1 MSLNFYLLDIDSVES
16 NHHRSDYDDN
26 ILMDIAKSLIA
37 NDDLI
42 KPILVRQVSPIRYQV
57 IEGHR
62 EYFAAVKAREISPD
76 FDEIRAVVVPKD
88 LQDSVLEQYS
98 LLYPDQGAH
107 LTKNDLKE
115 VEQRLRQD
123 FQVKF
128 DLLNNLLSSQ
138 QNQIQNFLTND
149 LVNKLQDLQHINIKI
164 SFKNPKVDKRL
175 SISEI
180 NTLDLEALKARMQE
194 LSPQDFLDDET
205 INHFLEFIQSHRPFM
220 NFDAIYNKVKS
231 VKKPKSSRQSLITK
245 SNLKKIVRD

>member
-1 MSLNFYLLDIDSVES
+1 MPLGFYLLDISAVES
-16 NHHRSDYDDN
+16 DQDRSQFSEKELTD
-26 ILMDIAKSLIA
+26 LAQKLIA
-37 NDDLI
+37 SDDLI
-42 KPILVRQVSPIRYQV
+42 HPILVTQINPVRFKV
-57 IEGHR
+57 IQGHFA
-62 EYFAAVKAREISPD
+62 YFAAVKASEMDPT
-76 FDEIRAVVVPKD
+76 FDEIRAIIVPKE
-88 LQDSVLEQYS
+88 LQEDVLAQYR
-98 LLYPDQGAH
+98 LLLPEDAH

-128 DLLNNLLSSQ
+128 DLLNNLLLSQ

-149 LVNKLQDLQHINIKI
+149 LVNKLQDLLK
-164 SFKNPKVDKRL
+164 KKPKL

-194 LSPQDFLDDET
+194 LSPQNFLDVDTKE
-205 INHFLEFIQSHRPFM
+205 HFLTFIRDNRPFV
-220 NFDAIYNKVKS
+220 NFDALYHKIKS

>member
-1 MSLNFYLLDIDSVES
+1 MPLNFYLLDIDSVSVES
-16 NHHRSDYDDN
+16 NHHRSDYDEN

-76 FDEIRAVVVPKD
+76 FDEIRAVVVSKD
-88 LQDSVLEQYS
+88 LQDSVLEQYR
-98 LLYPDQGAH
+98 LLFPEADPDQDAH
-107 LTKNDLKE
+107 LTKDDLRE
-115 VEQRLRQD
+115 VEQRLRQN

-128 DLLNNLLSSQ
+128 DYLNDLLSQQ
-138 QNQIQNFLTND
+138 QNQIHNSINALM
-149 LVNKLQDLQHINIKI
+149 NKLQDLLEYIK
-164 SFKNPKVDKRL
+164 PKDKKL

-205 INHFLEFIQSHRPFM
+205 KEHFLKFIQENRSFV
-220 NFDAIYNKVKS
+220 NFDALYHKIKS
-231 VKKPKSSRQSLITK
+231 VKNPKSSRKSLITK

>member
-1 MSLNFYLLDIDSVES
+1 MPLGFYLLDISAVES
-16 NHHRSDYDDN
+16 DQDRSQFSEKELTD
-26 ILMDIAKSLIA
+26 LAQKLIA
-37 NDDLI
+37 SDDLI
-42 KPILVRQVSPIRYQV
+42 HPILVTQINPVRFKV
-57 IEGHR
+57 IQGHFA
-62 EYFAAVKAREISPD
+62 YFAAVKASEMDPT
-76 FDEIRAVVVPKD
+76 FDEIRAIIVPKE
-88 LQDSVLEQYS
+88 LQEDVLAQYR
-98 LLYPDQGAH
+98 LLLPEAGGDRDPDQDAH

-128 DLLNNLLSSQ
+128 DLLNNLLSQ

-149 LVNKLQDLQHINIKI
+149 LVNKLRDLLK
-164 SFKNPKVDKRL
+164 KKPKL

-205 INHFLEFIQSHRPFM
+205 KEHFLKFIRANRPFA
-220 NFDAIYNKVKS
+220 NFDALYHKIKS
-231 VKKPKSSRQSLITK
+231 VKNPKSSRKSLITK